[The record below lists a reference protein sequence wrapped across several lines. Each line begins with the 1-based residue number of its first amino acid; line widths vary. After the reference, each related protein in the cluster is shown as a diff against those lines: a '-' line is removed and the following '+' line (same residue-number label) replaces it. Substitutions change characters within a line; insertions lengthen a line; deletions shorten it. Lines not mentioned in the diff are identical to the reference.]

1 MTYLNSILQYPSIH
15 GTVQYTQKMLSV
27 IKTEISNALCSSKE
41 FTQYL
46 DTISIITTG
55 SYGRDEASE
64 NSDLDIFILSEK
76 ILDENQK
83 SILSELLTSLIQPIL
98 QRHICKDNGSS
109 NTFGTKVITSI
120 SELSDHVGGISD
132 SNQNLTRRMLT
143 ILEGRSL
150 FNDNLFEN
158 LRNILLTKYIS
169 INENELTRYFLNDL
183 IRYYRTITTDFQRKM
198 DDGQDW
204 GLRNIKLKF
213 SRKLIYFSGITIVYE
228 LLKFDTSENKITRA
242 LELIKIPPLER
253 LYSVFNEYNSEQI
266 SQIFKEYDSFL
277 EALERDENRKILN
290 NCKKENKDECE
301 LYKELNQKS
310 KKYEENFLNII
321 NTQNYRDYPFI
332 NALIC

>member
-1 MTYLNSILQYPSIH
+1 MIDIFVTKIYIIRTFYSIIQLGGRKVMTYLNSILQYPSIH

-169 INENELTRYFLNDL
+169 INENELTRYFLND
-183 IRYYRTITTDFQRKM
+183 
-198 DDGQDW
+198 
-204 GLRNIKLKF
+204 
-213 SRKLIYFSGITIVYE
+213 
-228 LLKFDTSENKITRA
+228 
-242 LELIKIPPLER
+242 
-253 LYSVFNEYNSEQI
+253 
-266 SQIFKEYDSFL
+266 
-277 EALERDENRKILN
+277 
-290 NCKKENKDECE
+290 
-301 LYKELNQKS
+301 
-310 KKYEENFLNII
+310 
-321 NTQNYRDYPFI
+321 
-332 NALIC
+332 